1 MFRPGQTQHCMQMT
15 LRFNTEKCKVQT
27 VQYQG
32 NTTQGNTTQHNTTQ
46 FPYCKS
52 GNELSACK
60 AEKDLGT
67 VIWNGALTY

>member
-32 NTTQGNTTQHNTTQ
+32 DTTQGNTTQRNFHIASLEMSYLHVKQ
-46 FPYCKS
+46 KKI
-52 GNELSACK
+52 L
-60 AEKDLGT
+60 
-67 VIWNGALTY
+67 VQ